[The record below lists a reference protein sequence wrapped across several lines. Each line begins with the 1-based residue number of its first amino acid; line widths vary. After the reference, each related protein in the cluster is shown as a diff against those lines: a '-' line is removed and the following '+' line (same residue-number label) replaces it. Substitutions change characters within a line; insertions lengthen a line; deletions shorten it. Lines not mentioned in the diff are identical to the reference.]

1 MEVEKKRKKKRKEEG
16 RYFSP
21 YGTSSSSSSYDD
33 YFFVLFLLTFF
44 VVKERSTLLETQHKL
59 ALCAETTRSCTMR
72 ERGEI
77 RIAKKIS
84 LSLPLPPSLSDP
96 H

>member
-21 YGTSSSSSSYDD
+21 YGTSSSSYDD

-84 LSLPLPPSLSDP
+84 LPLPPSLSDP